1 MENTDLTEKSGTYE
15 IYIFFSYI
23 KMGKEV
29 LTFGDIKIE
38 KKKFFYRHKSPIFF
52 KIQILKKY

>member
-1 MENTDLTEKSGTYE
+1 
-15 IYIFFSYI
+15 
-23 KMGKEV
+23 MGKEV

-38 KKKFFYRHKSPIFF
+38 KKNFFYRHKSPIFF